1 MGSVLL
7 IYLGFLY
14 CVFALFV
21 FVLCHVPKCCLFG
34 SPPVLN
40 TEVHFVHFVLLCV
53 FTFLVPCCG
62 VRYNVRIKT
71 MFGSSLPLVA
81 CKRNHVL
88 LCFFCMFAY
97 SEVQHFVLSYVFT
110 YWVPCSHD
118 RYDFRIETMFTSSLG
133 RLMSYLRYLCL
144 YANSGVQ

>member
-1 MGSVLL
+1 MIAKSCDIEAGTPSSTQAPGLTPVFFGGFVLL

-53 FTFLVPCCG
+53 FTFLVPCCD
-62 VRYNVRIKT
+62 VSYNVRIKT
-71 MFGSSLPLVA
+71 MVGSSLPLVA

-88 LCFFCMFAY
+88 LCFF
-97 SEVQHFVLSYVFT
+97 FVCLRIVRSNILSYHMSLRT
-110 YWVPCSHD
+110 E
-118 RYDFRIETMFTSSLG
+118 FRA
-133 RLMSYLRYLCL
+133 LMTVTIS
-144 YANSGVQ
+144 A

>member
-1 MGSVLL
+1 MIAKSCDIEAGTPSSTRSPGLTPVFLVGFVLL

-21 FVLCHVPKCCLFG
+21 FVLCHVFG

-40 TEVHFVHFVLLCV
+40 TEVHFVHFVLFCV
-53 FTFLVPCCG
+53 FTFLVPCCDVG
-62 VRYNVRIKT
+62 YNVRIKT

-110 YWVPCSHD
+110 Y
-118 RYDFRIETMFTSSLG
+118 
-133 RLMSYLRYLCL
+133 
-144 YANSGVQ
+144 

>member
-1 MGSVLL
+1 VLL

-53 FTFLVPCCG
+53 FTFLVPCCD

-71 MFGSSLPLVA
+71 MVGSSLPLVA

-88 LCFFCMFAY
+88 LWFF
-97 SEVQHFVLSYVFT
+97 FVCLRIVRSNILSYHMSLRT
-110 YWVPCSHD
+110 E
-118 RYDFRIETMFTSSLG
+118 FRA
-133 RLMSYLRYLCL
+133 LMTVTIS
-144 YANSGVQ
+144 A